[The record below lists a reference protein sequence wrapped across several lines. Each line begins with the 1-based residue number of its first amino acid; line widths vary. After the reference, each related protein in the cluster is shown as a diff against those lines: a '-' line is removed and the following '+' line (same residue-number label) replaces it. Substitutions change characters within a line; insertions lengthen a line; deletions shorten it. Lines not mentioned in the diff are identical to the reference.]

1 MELTIA
7 QLIAVF
13 GIPSAITGLAVW
25 WVKRRVEQSE
35 KKSQEQQENIEAL
48 IMMIVQSS
56 KANQIGIQAI
66 ARAVQRI
73 PDAKCNGDMT
83 AALAEMEK
91 IQQQEKQFLI
101 NKGIKYIFE

>member
-25 WVKRRVEQSE
+25 WVKRRVEASE
-35 KKSQEQQENIEAL
+35 KKNQEQQENIEAL